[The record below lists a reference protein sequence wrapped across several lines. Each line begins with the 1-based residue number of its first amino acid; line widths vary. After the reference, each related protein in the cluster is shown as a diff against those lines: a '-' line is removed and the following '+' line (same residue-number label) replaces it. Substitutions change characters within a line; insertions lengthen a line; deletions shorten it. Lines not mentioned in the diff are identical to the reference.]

1 MGNEP
6 RPSYPERPSK
16 GGRPMTPTKYII
28 RRRLRIVELRGT
40 LNYVDEIRR
49 NIQGRPST
57 PLRHWE
63 GDGKGGIGGSIS
75 EGRRVIWF
83 QEVGETARS

>member
-1 MGNEP
+1 
-6 RPSYPERPSK
+6 
-16 GGRPMTPTKYII
+16 MTPTKYTI

-40 LNYVDEIRR
+40 LNYLDKACQKY
-49 NIQGRPST
+49 QGRLLT

-63 GDGKGGIGGSIS
+63 GDGKGGVGGSIS

-83 QEVGETARS
+83 